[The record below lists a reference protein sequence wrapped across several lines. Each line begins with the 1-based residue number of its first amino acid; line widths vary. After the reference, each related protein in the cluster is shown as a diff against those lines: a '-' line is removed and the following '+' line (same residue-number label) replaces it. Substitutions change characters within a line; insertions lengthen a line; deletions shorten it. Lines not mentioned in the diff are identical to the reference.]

1 MCHCLLCLVPWGL
14 ILPVSPLLPE
24 PTLAFQL
31 TCSRWAAQWGGHW
44 HRQMCLFTGDKTLCC
59 CRWQCPG
66 ASGALWHYCHT
77 TAISALQGELLFF
90 KHSTS
95 WFVCGFR
102 AWWYKPC
109 HQIFF
114 FPCGLSYLFYSN
126 LWIARISSPYL
137 FKLRVG
143 FLEAINYVVD
153 KNLKVKLAT
162 SSC

>member
-1 MCHCLLCLVPWGL
+1 MWHCLLCRVPWGL
-14 ILPVSPLLPE
+14 ILSVSPLLPE
-24 PTLAFQL
+24 PMLAFQL

-114 FPCGLSYLFYSN
+114 FPVDYLTFFTLICGLQGLTLALPIYLNCMLDSWR
-126 LWIARISSPYL
+126 LLIMWLI
-137 FKLRVG
+137 K
-143 FLEAINYVVD
+143 
-153 KNLKVKLAT
+153 T
-162 SSC
+162 